1 MLDIAK
7 MKCHISCAVIGEGNL
22 LLCCLRDLLEAGIE
36 VKVVFTNTACVTEL
50 CNNNGI
56 PAYGRSANLCE
67 ILQKHNIDYLFS
79 ISNPR
84 ILKEDV
90 LRLPNKLTINYH
102 DSPLPAYAG
111 VHATSWAIMNGER
124 KHGISWHVVETGI
137 DTGDILQSESVDIL
151 EGDSALTLNLKCHE
165 AAKRTFGRL
174 VHDITHDKLNHK
186 KQSQIGR
193 TYFGLNAIPPNAGVL
208 NFDDSAEKIYNLARA
223 LEFGNHENALGS
235 PKIQS
240 CKGVFYLVTNAA
252 ISKDRRNVPNGKPGV
267 ILDIIDGTLEVSTQT
282 VPLLLS
288 LANTDGSH
296 IQPCNFTML
305 GFVVGESLKSDFQID
320 TDDLVP
326 MKRKETFWR
335 RKMASYEPTV
345 FYRQRMNVVA
355 GILDVST
362 DINVKTATFSLPH
375 MKANIIH
382 DSEETILYAY
392 FVAFLARINCLPDVH
407 IGLTVDKTRVMTEC
421 RPLYSDITPAI
432 FEVDLNSDV
441 DKILKEC
448 STKGRLYID
457 SRTFLVDMF
466 YRYPELRGQ
475 KRIPHHNIILG
486 RKNGAE
492 EDNELIAK
500 VLHDSNI
507 LLLFDQEDST
517 VELLYH
523 KRPAEDLSHI
533 VDVLRHFPTFMKA
546 INESKPSAKLQEIS
560 LMQENEMR
568 RFYNLP
574 DAITN
579 DTNEKET
586 LCGLVQR
593 QCMLTPL
600 SVALKTTAYVVT
612 YKKLAE
618 EINQLQH
625 IISSSVAK
633 QSGTK
638 EIIALHLPN
647 SISYV
652 ISLLAVVGSES
663 AFLPIPIDLPP
674 ERIVFTLKDAGV
686 RKMIIKKE
694 HAAKCDLNGLSAS
707 MKVLFKHTIAD
718 EEIVMINFNNEENDK
733 LKALESNSE
742 NGIRPISQNGIQQSN
757 QTDDDF
763 SYIMYTSGSTGRPKG
778 VKVRES
784 GIINLAR
791 AQIYV
796 WDLGPGDVIAQFA
809 SIGFDAS
816 ISEIYTSILSG
827 ASLAVLG
834 HNERLGSDFVTAMN
848 KMKVST
854 ITLPPSALNIYSPDD
869 LPSLRKVVTAGEAC
883 TLNTAM
889 KWTSVENVRFFN
901 AYGPTE
907 GTVCAT
913 CHEYVPGTMYEDV
926 NRELPIGKAIDGVQV
941 YLFDDFMNPV
951 PPDVVGEIHIGG
963 KGLSH
968 GYIGHAKHYTQ
979 ERFIQNPL
987 TNKPSL
993 LYKTG
998 DHAFQD
1004 PQGNITFIGR
1014 LDDQVKIRGHRV
1026 DLSEIEQVL
1035 IQHMKIEMAVVV
1047 VHKCTMTKDLS
1058 IAAFVAPTFV
1068 YISEL
1073 REYLTRVLPK
1083 YMIPTYITKMEVT
1096 DFPKTLNGKVNRK
1109 VLEADE
1115 SVHENMSNCSS
1126 SHLNETQLL
1135 VARHWCT
1142 VFKFDESFIYSLHR
1156 QSSFSELGGNSL
1168 QLVLLMRLI
1177 EDDLKKDFSFTDL
1190 GTADTIEEFAEV
1202 IQRRKDMKHKNE
1214 RSDTK
1219 SKEELRELIFHDSEL
1234 DNSFYPNPER
1244 RRSVQLTNGGSSVIV
1259 RKHNNIKRPKNVLL
1273 SGVTGFLGAFL
1284 LSELLD
1290 QTDAHVC
1297 CMVRETSEARGMGR
1311 VVENMRKYKLWKF
1324 EYASRIAIVISDL
1337 KQKRM
1342 GIAPDIYKSLC
1353 NAIDVVF
1360 MNAAAMNFNT
1370 PYEDHRVANV
1380 EGTKEFIKFAS
1391 TGVRKYL
1398 FTTSSLSVFLF
1409 PPLPPD
1415 LEQTPKSRRVC
1426 TEAEFFDD
1434 PLLIEGGYG
1443 QSKWASER
1451 LVMQALDFL
1460 PGGAIFRPAR
1470 VSGRS
1475 SDGFG
1480 PKNDLFA
1487 SILYGMKRL
1496 GCYPDMDFPFDL
1508 TPVDFCAKAMIEITV
1523 NVCNSSL
1530 EKPEKVYHLFNKE
1543 TIPFNHLFNGM
1554 NLRPCS
1560 LSEWRKELR
1569 QASSDNKEL
1578 IPLTP
1583 FFMSEFWDKAP
1594 FWPVFDTFNTDNNV
1608 SDEAKQLMKAT
1619 EELLQTYKKFF
1630 QL

>member
-1 MLDIAK
+1 
-7 MKCHISCAVIGEGNL
+7 MKCHINCAVIGEGNL
-22 LLCCLRDLLEAGIE
+22 LLCCLRDLLDAGIE
-36 VKVVFTNTACVTEL
+36 VKVAFTNTACVSEL
-50 CNNNGI
+50 CQNNGI
-56 PAYGRSANLCE
+56 TYYSRNANLHD

-79 ISNPR
+79 ISNPQ

-90 LRLPNKLTINYH
+90 LRLPKKLTINYH

-111 VHATSWAIMNGER
+111 IHATSWAIMNGEQ

-137 DTGDILQSESVDIL
+137 DTGDILQSETVDIH
-151 EGDSALTLNLKCHE
+151 EEDSALTLNLNCQE
-165 AAKRTFGRL
+165 AAKRAFERL
-174 VHDITHDKLNHK
+174 VGDITHDKLSRK

-193 TYFGLNAIPPNAGVL
+193 TYFGLNAIPTNAGVL
-208 NFDDSAEKIYNLARA
+208 NFNDSAENIYNMARG

-240 CKGVFYLVTNAA
+240 CKGVFYLVTNAS
-252 ISKDRRNVPNGKPGV
+252 ISEDRQSSNAKPGV
-267 ILDIIDGTLEVSTQT
+267 ILDIIDDTLEVSTKSNS
-282 VPLLLS
+282 LLLS
-288 LANTDGSH
+288 LANIDGSH
-296 IQPCNFTML
+296 IQRSLFQKC
-305 GFVVGESLKSDFQID
+305 GFVVSESLKSDFQID

-326 MKRKETFWR
+326 MKRKESFWR
-335 RKMASYEPTV
+335 KKMAVYEPTV

-362 DINVKTATFSLPH
+362 DINVKTMTFSLPH
-375 MKANIIH
+375 MKSNTIH
-382 DSEETILYAY
+382 DCEETFLYAY
-392 FVAFLARINCLPDVH
+392 FVAFLARINCTSDVH
-407 IGLTVDKTRVMTEC
+407 IGLTVDKTRVTPEC
-421 RPLYSDITPAI
+421 WSLYSDITPAI
-432 FEVDLNSDV
+432 FEVDLNSDI
-441 DKILKEC
+441 DKILKDC
-448 STKGRLYID
+448 STKCQLYAD

-486 RKNGAE
+486 RKRDSVENNG
-492 EDNELIAK
+492 LIAS

-507 LLLFDQEDST
+507 LLLFDEDDSL

-523 KRPAEDLSHI
+523 ERPAEDLSHI

-546 INESKPSAKLQEIS
+546 ISESKPSAKLQEIS
-560 LMQENEMR
+560 LMQESELQQ
-568 RFYNLP
+568 FYNISDPLYNE
-574 DAITN
+574 N
-579 DTNEKET
+579 DEDESLN
-586 LCGLVQR
+586 GLVQR

-600 SVALKTTAYVVT
+600 SIALKTTAYVFT
-612 YKKLAE
+612 YKKMSE
-618 EINQLQH
+618 EINQMQKILSPTIH
-625 IISSSVAK
+625 RSA
-633 QSGTK
+633 GPK
-638 EIIALHLPN
+638 EIIAIHLPN
-647 SISYV
+647 SIAYIV
-652 ISLLAVVGSES
+652 SLLAIVGCKF
-663 AFLPIPIDLPP
+663 AFLPIPIDMPP
-674 ERIVFTLKDAGV
+674 ERVIFTLKDADV
-686 RKMIIKKE
+686 KKMIIKKE
-694 HAAKCDLNGLSAS
+694 NAAKCDLNGLSAS
-707 MKVLFKHTIAD
+707 MRVVFKHIIAN
-718 EEIVMINFNNEENDK
+718 EEIVMLDFNKEENGRRK
-733 LKALESNSE
+733 NPNIESDSGKE
-742 NGIRPISQNGIQQSN
+742 NQPRN
-757 QTDDDF
+757 QTDEDF

-778 VKVRES
+778 VKVKES
-784 GIINLAR
+784 SVINLAR
-791 AQIYV
+791 AQINV

-816 ISEIYTSILSG
+816 VSEIFTSILSG

-834 HNERLGSDFVTAMN
+834 QNERLGSDFVTAMN
-848 KMKVST
+848 KMKVT
-854 ITLPPSALNIYSPDD
+854 AITLPPSALNIYSPDD
-869 LPSLRKVVTAGEAC
+869 LPSLQKVVTAGEAC

-889 KWTSVENVRFFN
+889 KWTSVEDVRFFN

-913 CHEYVPGTMYEDV
+913 CHEYVPGTKYEDV

-951 PPDVVGEIHIGG
+951 PPDVVGEIYIGG
-963 KGLSH
+963 RGLAH
-968 GYIGHAKHYTQ
+968 GYIGHAQHYTP
-979 ERFIQNPL
+979 ERFVQNPL

-1004 PQGNITFIGR
+1004 PEGNITFIGR

-1047 VHKCTMTKDLS
+1047 VHKCSSTKDLS
-1058 IAAFVAPTFV
+1058 IAAFVAPTFI

-1073 REYLTRVLPK
+1073 REYLAKVLPK
-1083 YMIPTYITKMEVT
+1083 YMIPTYITKLEVS

-1109 VLEADE
+1109 VLETDE
-1115 SVHENMSNCSS
+1115 SIHENMSNNGN

-1135 VARHWCT
+1135 VAKHWCT

-1168 QLVLLMRLI
+1168 QLVLLLRLI
-1177 EDDLKKDFSFTDL
+1177 EDDLKIHFSFTDL
-1190 GTADTIEEFAEV
+1190 GIADTIEEFAEV
-1202 IQRRKDMKHKNE
+1202 IQRRKDMKHKHEHNN
-1214 RSDTK
+1214 TK

-1234 DNSFYPNPER
+1234 DNNFFPNPER
-1244 RRSVQLTNGGSSVIV
+1244 RRSVQFTSDSTVLV
-1259 RKHNNIKRPKNVLL
+1259 RKHTNIKRPRNVLL
-1273 SGVTGFLGAFL
+1273 SGVTGFVGAFL
-1284 LSELLD
+1284 LSELLE
-1290 QTDAHVC
+1290 QTDAHIC

-1311 VVENMRKYKLWKF
+1311 VVDNMRKYKLWKF
-1324 EYASRIAIVISDL
+1324 EYATRIAIVISDL
-1337 KQKRM
+1337 TQKKM

-1409 PPLPPD
+1409 PQLPP
-1415 LEQTPKSRRVC
+1415 ESTQPPTSRRIC
-1426 TEAEFFDD
+1426 TEAEFLDD

-1475 SDGFG
+1475 SDGVG

-1508 TPVDFCAKAMIEITV
+1508 TPVDFCAKSMIEITV
-1523 NVCNSSL
+1523 KVCNSSL
-1530 EKPEKVYHLFNKE
+1530 EKPEKVYHIFNKD
-1543 TIPFNHLFNGM
+1543 TFPFNHLFKGM
-1554 NLRPCS
+1554 GLRSCS
-1560 LSEWRKELR
+1560 LSEWRQELR
-1569 QASSDNKEL
+1569 NASADNKEL

-1583 FFMSEFWDKAP
+1583 FFMSVFWDKAP
-1594 FWPVFDTFNTDNNV
+1594 FWPVFDTSNTDNNI
-1608 SDEAKQLMKAT
+1608 SDDTKQLMKPSKV
-1619 EELLQTYKKFF
+1619 LLKTYKKFF
-1630 QL
+1630 KL

>member
-1 MLDIAK
+1 

-22 LLCCLRDLLEAGIE
+22 LLCCLRDLLDAGIE
-36 VKVVFTNTACVTEL
+36 IKAAFTNTACVSEL
-50 CNNNGI
+50 CHNNGI
-56 PAYGRSANLCE
+56 SCFSRSANLHE
-67 ILQKHNIDYLFS
+67 TLQKHNIDYLFS

-111 VHATSWAIMNGER
+111 IHATSWAIINGER

-137 DTGDILQSESVDIL
+137 DTGDVLQSETVDIL
-151 EGDSALTLNLKCHE
+151 EEDSALTLNLKCHE
-165 AAKRTFGRL
+165 AAKQAFERL

-186 KQSQIGR
+186 KQSEIGR
-193 TYFGLNAIPPNAGVL
+193 TYFGLNAIPTNTGVL
-208 NFDDSAEKIYNLARA
+208 NFNDSAENIYNLARA

-252 ISKDRRNVPNGKPGV
+252 ISKDRQTIINGKPGV
-267 ILDIIDGTLEVSTQT
+267 ILDIIDDTLEISTQT

-288 LANTDGSH
+288 LANIDGSH
-296 IQPCNFTML
+296 IQECNFQKC
-305 GFVVGESLKSDFQID
+305 GFIVGESLKSDFQID
-320 TDDLVP
+320 TEDLVP
-326 MKRKETFWR
+326 MKRKEPFWR
-335 RKMASYEPTV
+335 KKMAKYEPTV

-362 DINVKTATFSLPH
+362 DINVKTVTFSLPH
-375 MKANIIH
+375 MKADTIH
-382 DSEETILYAY
+382 DNEETLLYAY
-392 FVAFLARINCLPDVH
+392 FVAFLARINCTSDVH
-407 IGLTVDKTRVMTEC
+407 IGLTVDKTRLMAEC

-432 FEVDLNSDV
+432 FEVDLNSDI

-448 STKGRLYID
+448 STKCQLYAD

-486 RKNGAE
+486 CKRDSVENNG
-492 EDNELIAK
+492 LIAS

-517 VELLYH
+517 VKLLYH
-523 KRPAEDLSHI
+523 ERPAEDLSHI

-568 RFYNLP
+568 RFYHLP
-574 DAITN
+574 D
-579 DTNEKET
+579 DMVKET
-586 LCGLVQR
+586 GEEESLSSLVQR

-600 SVALKTTAYVVT
+600 SIALKTTTNFVT
-612 YKKLAE
+612 YKKMAE
-618 EINQLQH
+618 EINKMQKLL
-625 IISSSVAK
+625 SPTLNKPFGA
-633 QSGTK
+633 K
-638 EIIALHLPN
+638 EIIAMHLPN
-647 SISYV
+647 SIAYV
-652 ISLLAVVGSES
+652 VSLLAIIGCEKT
-663 AFLPIPIDLPP
+663 FLPIPIDLPP

-686 RKMIIKKE
+686 KKMILRKE
-694 HAAKCDLNGLSAS
+694 NAAKCDLNGLSAS
-707 MKVLFKHTIAD
+707 MKVLFKHSIAD
-718 EEIVMINFNNEENDK
+718 EEIVMIEFNKEENGK
-733 LKALESNSE
+733 LKTFESKSE
-742 NGIRPISQNGIQQSN
+742 KEIQPRN
-757 QTDDDF
+757 QTNEDF

-778 VKVRES
+778 VKVKES
-784 GIINLAR
+784 SVINLAR

-834 HNERLGSDFVTAMN
+834 QNERLGSDFVTAMN
-848 KMKVST
+848 KMKVSA

-869 LPSLRKVVTAGEAC
+869 LPSLRKVITAGEAC

-913 CHEYVPGTMYEDV
+913 CHEYIPGTMYEDV

-963 KGLSH
+963 RGLSH
-968 GYIGHAKHYTQ
+968 GYIGHAQHYTP

-1035 IQHMKIEMAVVV
+1035 IQHTKIEMAVVV
-1047 VHKCTMTKDLS
+1047 VHKCSLTKDLS
-1058 IAAFVAPTFV
+1058 IAAFIAPTFI

-1083 YMIPTYITKMEVT
+1083 YMIPTYINKMEVS

-1109 VLEADE
+1109 VLETDE
-1115 SVHENMSNCSS
+1115 SVHENMSNNSS
-1126 SHLNETQLL
+1126 SHLNETQLF

-1168 QLVLLMRLI
+1168 QLVLLLRLI

-1214 RSDTK
+1214 RNDTK

-1244 RRSVQLTNGGSSVIV
+1244 RRSVQLTNGSSVIV

-1290 QTDAHVC
+1290 QTDAHIC

-1370 PYEDHRVANV
+1370 PYEDHRIANV

-1409 PPLPPD
+1409 PPLPQESLQPP
-1415 LEQTPKSRRVC
+1415 TSRRVC

-1475 SDGFG
+1475 SDGVG

-1523 NVCNSSL
+1523 NVCNASL
-1530 EKPEKVYHLFNKE
+1530 DKPEKVYHLFNKQ
-1543 TIPFNHLFNGM
+1543 TIPFNHLFKGM

-1560 LSEWRKELR
+1560 VSEWRQALR
-1569 QASSDNKEL
+1569 QASPDNKEL

-1583 FFMSEFWDKAP
+1583 FFMSKFWEKAP
-1594 FWPVFDTFNTDNNV
+1594 FWPVFDTFNTDNNI
-1608 SDEAKQLMKAT
+1608 SEDAKQLMKT
-1619 EELLQTYKKFF
+1619 SEELLETYKKFF